1 MSAVEYIRALFR
13 GKNFVRFYFATFWS
27 GVAAVVIWYL
37 LTHDLSH
44 SPTQKEFGNTILGFI
59 MGTVVGSV
67 MQFYFGSS
75 QSSSE
80 KDDVLKNAMDNKT

>member
-1 MSAVEYIRALFR
+1 MSAIEYIRTLFS
-13 GKNFVRFYFATFWS
+13 GKNFVRFYFASFWS
-27 GVAAVVIWYL
+27 IVAAVVIWYL
-37 LTHDLSH
+37 LTHDLT
-44 SPTQKEFGNTILGFI
+44 PTQKEFGNTILGFI

-80 KDDVLKNAMDNKT
+80 KDDMLKNSIDGKA